1 MALVFALMGILIL
14 SMLAAALLVVTN
26 ADALASFNYKN
37 QIQASYTALAGVHRT
52 VDWFRG
58 TYSPWLN
65 PTTGGTPDAATD
77 PPVTASEYGGT
88 PNAPTYTG
96 AGGAIVLGDSANFP
110 TVASNTISSN
120 FNTMRNSLNT
130 ISLGDATGDFTIR
143 DVTLLS
149 HDRYKAFDG
158 VTDRIVERWR
168 LRVQGRVR
176 NAVGTELAVVE
187 ETAVLQMGPL
197 PIFGNAL
204 HGQCSLEMNGA
215 LITDSFDSSNGLYG
229 GSNLFTGE
237 DAGASVASN
246 SFTGSSGSSG
256 VINGNLY
263 YGAVPDA
270 AGGCTSS
277 GESADDSIVQ
287 GDVEEY
293 PPAPYPPITPT
304 FTTNTMN
311 KDCAMSSSFEVGADL
326 FRYTPN
332 TSSSNN
338 ISTCGLTGT
347 QVLELS
353 VPVVD
358 ESGGAVA
365 SNNFFVEGIG
375 IGSTNNSVKV
385 VKGTTGDL
393 CSGSDPVS
401 ARCVIT
407 NLYVSTFLNLGGGG
421 LLSAAGG
428 NCDPTRFT
436 IYPGFPL

>member
-1 MALVFALMGILIL
+1 MHRTPNPQPRIAGPSRKGPAHKRKDERGMALVFALMGILIL

-37 QIQASYTALAGVHRT
+37 QIQASYAALAGVHRT

-88 PNAPTYTG
+88 PNAPTFSSNPV
-96 AGGAIVLGDSANFP
+96 VLGDSANFP

-237 DAGASVASN
+237 DARASVASN

-256 VINGNLY
+256 VINGDLY

-293 PPAPYPPITPT
+293 PPAPKAAKSEKKTEPVTEEEKKAALKEGLEELDTRQARAQGNMDWLQSQRDGLRAEIRALEKKRDAAPT
-304 FTTNTMN
+304 ERGKVAIHAQVQEKRKELLMTEDQFL
-311 KDCAMSSSFEVGADL
+311 VG
-326 FRYTPN
+326 RT
-332 TSSSNN
+332 
-338 ISTCGLTGT
+338 
-347 QVLELS
+347 
-353 VPVVD
+353 
-358 ESGGAVA
+358 
-365 SNNFFVEGIG
+365 
-375 IGSTNNSVKV
+375 KV
-385 VKGTTGDL
+385 
-393 CSGSDPVS
+393 
-401 ARCVIT
+401 
-407 NLYVSTFLNLGGGG
+407 
-421 LLSAAGG
+421 
-428 NCDPTRFT
+428 
-436 IYPGFPL
+436 